1 VKVCRVAPDV
11 PAIDR
16 EFDYVVPESL
26 SVAIGSI
33 VRVPLHG
40 RRVRGWV
47 VADGV
52 EPHERTNL
60 LDLAKVS
67 SIGPDAATV
76 ALCRWAAHRF
86 VGPLVTFLRAAS
98 PTNAVTQRPRPAP
111 PAPVGL
117 DEPESDVDRAVD
129 GLVRDVEGAASA
141 ALRWPPL
148 LDRRR
153 LVARLLP
160 DSGSAIVVTADGL
173 RAAALVAWLRS
184 RGARAVL
191 DRSDLSRAE
200 RTQAW
205 TTAAAGSCVVVG
217 GRVATFA
224 PVPDLRLAIVVEDG
238 DEALQEER
246 TPTWHAREVLAE
258 RCRRAGAPLRILGA
272 APTVEAVAGAARVAA
287 PSHSIERS
295 GWPPVEIVDRRG
307 EPPGAGLFPERV
319 AAVLRAERDA
329 RRPAVCVV
337 NRRGRARLLAC
348 PSCGALT
355 RWDARGRPI
364 WDEDDDGGPD
374 AARDAGAERPAI
386 CLECGAGGLRQL
398 RAGVRRLQEEIA
410 ALLPGAHVA
419 DVDAE
424 TGDLGALDRIDVLVG
439 TEAVLHRDDVRAA
452 RPGLVAFLDFDQ
464 ELLAPR
470 MRAAEQALRLL
481 VRGAR
486 LLDRRAVGERRLL
499 VQTRQ
504 PDHVVVRSAVA
515 GEPDLLIAAELERRR
530 ALELPP
536 FAALAELRGS
546 TATVVQAVDALRE
559 VNDGAIVVLG
569 PRVAGGQAGALVK
582 APDHEALGAA
592 VAVVMAD
599 ARSDERLRV
608 AVDPP
613 RV

>member
-1 VKVCRVAPDV
+1 
-11 PAIDR
+11 
-16 EFDYVVPESL
+16 
-26 SVAIGSI
+26 
-33 VRVPLHG
+33 
-40 RRVRGWV
+40 
-47 VADGV
+47 
-52 EPHERTNL
+52 
-60 LDLAKVS
+60 
-67 SIGPDAATV
+67 
-76 ALCRWAAHRF
+76 
-86 VGPLVTFLRAAS
+86 
-98 PTNAVTQRPRPAP
+98 
-111 PAPVGL
+111 
-117 DEPESDVDRAVD
+117 
-129 GLVRDVEGAASA
+129 
-141 ALRWPPL
+141 
-148 LDRRR
+148 
-153 LVARLLP
+153 
-160 DSGSAIVVTADGL
+160 
-173 RAAALVAWLRS
+173 
-184 RGARAVL
+184 
-191 DRSDLSRAE
+191 
-200 RTQAW
+200 
-205 TTAAAGSCVVVG
+205 
-217 GRVATFA
+217 
-224 PVPDLRLAIVVEDG
+224 
-238 DEALQEER
+238 
-246 TPTWHAREVLAE
+246 
-258 RCRRAGAPLRILGA
+258 
-272 APTVEAVAGAARVAA
+272 
-287 PSHSIERS
+287 
-295 GWPPVEIVDRRG
+295 
-307 EPPGAGLFPERV
+307 
-319 AAVLRAERDA
+319 
-329 RRPAVCVV
+329 
-337 NRRGRARLLAC
+337 
-348 PSCGALT
+348 
-355 RWDARGRPI
+355 
-364 WDEDDDGGPD
+364 
-374 AARDAGAERPAI
+374 
-386 CLECGAGGLRQL
+386 
-398 RAGVRRLQEEIA
+398 
-410 ALLPGAHVA
+410 VA